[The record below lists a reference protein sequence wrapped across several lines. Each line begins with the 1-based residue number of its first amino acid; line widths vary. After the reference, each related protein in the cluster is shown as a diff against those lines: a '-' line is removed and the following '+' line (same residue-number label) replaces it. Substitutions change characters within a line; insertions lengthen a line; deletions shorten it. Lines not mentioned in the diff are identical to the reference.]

1 MIGAHYMMDIPIV
14 PIEIYITALVLTRD
28 TEWGQPSFVTFI
40 TNLLNLSMLINSTL
54 RMLSKMIDDSK

>member
-1 MIGAHYMMDIPIV
+1 MMDIPIV

-28 TEWGQPSFVTFI
+28 TEWGHPSFVTFI

-54 RMLSKMIDDSK
+54 RMPGKMIDDSK